1 MVHRLLHTAQYI
13 EPGVNRV
20 SFQRTLQKNIRLML
34 LRSRLSSCSNLVYRL
49 DYTSHC
55 TRGNKARMTLVC
67 DRDQGCMGYRKK
79 LNEEELAQRPV
90 HSNLQNQQL
99 CIKGPT
105 VAILK
110 HLNRLINSSCN
121 PTLKPM
127 PSKRFQSNRMLA
139 RDFIGTYSA
148 NNYSTKKKAVS
159 VFRSGLSLM

>member
-20 SFQRTLQKNIRLML
+20 SFKRTLQKNIRLML

-90 HSNLQNQQL
+90 HSNLQN
-99 CIKGPT
+99 
-105 VAILK
+105 
-110 HLNRLINSSCN
+110 
-121 PTLKPM
+121 
-127 PSKRFQSNRMLA
+127 
-139 RDFIGTYSA
+139 
-148 NNYSTKKKAVS
+148 
-159 VFRSGLSLM
+159 